1 MEKEREFIK
10 QKFTKQ
16 TGATLT
22 KDGLDKIMKCKRE
35 AEMNLKET
43 EIGIRVKNG
52 RIKTFRMGKMEELEL
67 NNEIYNLE
75 KMFDFKILYILRDD
89 VSTLIVGY
97 TGRW

>member
-1 MEKEREFIK
+1 M
-10 QKFTKQ
+10 
-16 TGATLT
+16 
-22 KDGLDKIMKCKRE
+22 D
-35 AEMNLKET
+35 LKEK
-43 EIGIRVKNG
+43 EIGIRIKNG
-52 RIKTFRMGKMEELEL
+52 RIKIFWMGKMEELEL